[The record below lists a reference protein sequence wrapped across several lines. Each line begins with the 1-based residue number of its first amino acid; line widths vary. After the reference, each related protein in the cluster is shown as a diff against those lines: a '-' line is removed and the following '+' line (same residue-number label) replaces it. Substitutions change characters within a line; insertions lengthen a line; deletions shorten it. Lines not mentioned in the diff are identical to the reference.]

1 MMKSVLSAFCTLC
14 NCKMLKMSK
23 VHKTKTVERERFI
36 TMNTTEKKAIVDNIL
51 ELLIQLTEDGDNSA
65 PQITTVPTSN
75 KVEMLTIKESAALI
89 SGLSEHT
96 VCQLV
101 KQRKVKSVRTGAGR
115 NGKILVNKADL
126 VEYFQGKGA

>member
-1 MMKSVLSAFCTLC
+1 
-14 NCKMLKMSK
+14 
-23 VHKTKTVERERFI
+23 
-36 TMNTTEKKAIVDNIL
+36 MNTTEKKAIVDNIL
-51 ELLIQLTEDGDNSA
+51 ELLIQLTEDEENSA
-65 PQITTVPTSN
+65 PQTTKAPTTD

-96 VCQLV
+96 VRQLV
-101 KQRKVKSVRTGAGR
+101 RQGKVKFVRTGAGR

>member
-1 MMKSVLSAFCTLC
+1 MT
-14 NCKMLKMSK
+14 
-23 VHKTKTVERERFI
+23 
-36 TMNTTEKKAIVDNIL
+36 TTEKKAIVDNIL
-51 ELLIQLTEDGDNSA
+51 ELLIQLTEDGENSA
-65 PQITTVPTSN
+65 PQTATVPTSN

-96 VCQLV
+96 VRQLV
-101 KQRKVKSVRTGAGR
+101 KQGKVKSVRTGAGR

>member
-1 MMKSVLSAFCTLC
+1 M
-14 NCKMLKMSK
+14 
-23 VHKTKTVERERFI
+23 
-36 TMNTTEKKAIVDNIL
+36 TTTQKKEIVDNIL

-65 PQITTVPTSN
+65 PKTTNTPTAN

-96 VCQLV
+96 VRQLV
-101 KQRKVKSVRTGAGR
+101 KQGKVKSVRTGEGR

-126 VEYFQGKGA
+126 LAYFQK

>member
-1 MMKSVLSAFCTLC
+1 
-14 NCKMLKMSK
+14 
-23 VHKTKTVERERFI
+23 
-36 TMNTTEKKAIVDNIL
+36 MNTTEKKAIVDNIL
-51 ELLIQLTEDGDNSA
+51 ELLIQLTEDGENSV
-65 PQITTVPTSN
+65 PQATKALTAD

-96 VCQLV
+96 VRQLV
-101 KQRKVKSVRTGAGR
+101 KQGKVKSVRTGAGK

>member
-1 MMKSVLSAFCTLC
+1 M
-14 NCKMLKMSK
+14 
-23 VHKTKTVERERFI
+23 
-36 TMNTTEKKAIVDNIL
+36 TTTQKKEILDNIL

-65 PQITTVPTSN
+65 PQTTTTLTSN

-96 VCQLV
+96 VRQLV
-101 KQRKVKSVRTGAGR
+101 KQGKVKSVRTGEGR

-126 VEYFQGKGA
+126 IAYFNGKGV